1 MLINWLSSSGW
12 ISTYAESGHK
22 IYLEDGNEAWNSAA
36 GCSLYSGDGTA
47 YGYTLGPNMAA
58 ARAASGYNSS
68 VIKLVGNSWVAPGQG
83 YGQWGWV
90 HNVLTGAKGTSNG
103 LPDFVDDAPYM
114 LNYLGNF
121 DTYGS
126 NVATTGAPFLDEW
139 AEDANVD
146 SVTSPVNTTSM
157 YLNQQYAQTTFGVGT
172 VVYEVNQSTDQG
184 VAASQLQMD
193 QINASVGNALAMA
206 EHVLLMQRDSN
217 VTGPIH
223 VFTLA
228 EPYNGYNCSG
238 PGCLSGVVM
247 PLWGTNLFM
256 ATGPGQTPG
265 SANSD
270 RPLAIALEV
279 INNAIGSN
287 SNLMSLTQSGTP
299 TFNYPGGQ
307 AGNIVPNAAVPY
319 VNCFAYSNGQGS
331 WTTICFNNNLT
342 TAESVTLTGA
352 GAPAGAVSETI
363 FPQQGNVITDHNE
376 DTFLG
381 AASSAPVVAAPTAS
395 SASGATYSIPP
406 ASFIALTYTA
416 GSGGG
421 TPTTLA
427 PPTFSPGSGTYPGP
441 QTVTI
446 SYPTG
451 ATACVGI
458 NTTPSAPTA
467 GTCGAGGATYTGSIT
482 VSTSETLNAIATEAG
497 STNSAVATA
506 TYVISLPAAA
516 APAFSPP
523 GGTYTGAQTVTI
535 STATPGATI
544 YYTTNGTTP
553 TTSSSVYSGPITV
566 STSETLEAIAV
577 ATGYTQSTVAT
588 ATYTIN
594 SGGGT
599 VAFYPGTL
607 SYLSQSSPYPSLLE
621 PQGVVVTK
629 SGSDLF
635 VADEGGK
642 EVGDTDTFSGAV
654 WDYPQPSGT
663 PTKIGGS
670 TFVAPSA
677 LALDASGDLY
687 IADYE
692 LGAVYA
698 APAANR
704 SSVTQLTI
712 SGVTLYHPIAL
723 AFDPGGNLYIGDTG
737 PDGPDASATSPGFIV
752 KVPAGGGTATKLSYT
767 ISGAPVI
774 FPQALATDTAG
785 NLYIADAGNGQTN
798 FGDLVV
804 VPASTGVP
812 SYIPTGSY
820 TLNGPAGLGF
830 DPALDL
836 YVLDGNN
843 ARVLTIPVTLAA
855 TTETPSFG
863 TATLLPQTI
872 PIAIGSSMQIWPSG
886 QEITITDIGDGSSS
900 RSLRWS
906 R

>member
-1 MLINWLSSSGW
+1 
-12 ISTYAESGHK
+12 
-22 IYLEDGNEAWNSAA
+22 
-36 GCSLYSGDGTA
+36 
-47 YGYTLGPNMAA
+47 
-58 ARAASGYNSS
+58 
-68 VIKLVGNSWVAPGQG
+68 
-83 YGQWGWV
+83 
-90 HNVLTGAKGTSNG
+90 
-103 LPDFVDDAPYM
+103 
-114 LNYLGNF
+114 
-121 DTYGS
+121 
-126 NVATTGAPFLDEW
+126 
-139 AEDANVD
+139 
-146 SVTSPVNTTSM
+146 
-157 YLNQQYAQTTFGVGT
+157 
-172 VVYEVNQSTDQG
+172 
-184 VAASQLQMD
+184 
-193 QINASVGNALAMA
+193 
-206 EHVLLMQRDSN
+206 
-217 VTGPIH
+217 
-223 VFTLA
+223 
-228 EPYNGYNCSG
+228 
-238 PGCLSGVVM
+238 M

-256 ATGPGQTPG
+256 ATGPGQTAG

-319 VNCFAYSNGQGS
+319 VNCFAYSNGQGT

-381 AASSAPVVAAPTAS
+381 AASSAPVVAAPTATA
-395 SASGATYSIPP
+395 ASGATYSIPP

-467 GTCGAGGATYTGSIT
+467 GTCGAGGTTYTGPIT

-642 EVGDTDTFSGAV
+642 EVGDTDTFNGAV

-687 IADYE
+687 IADYN
-692 LGAVYA
+692 LGAVYT

-712 SGVTLYHPIAL
+712 SGVTLYHPISL

-737 PDGPDASATSPGFIV
+737 PDGSM
-752 KVPAGGGTATKLSYT
+752 
-767 ISGAPVI
+767 
-774 FPQALATDTAG
+774 
-785 NLYIADAGNGQTN
+785 
-798 FGDLVV
+798 
-804 VPASTGVP
+804 
-812 SYIPTGSY
+812 
-820 TLNGPAGLGF
+820 
-830 DPALDL
+830 
-836 YVLDGNN
+836 
-843 ARVLTIPVTLAA
+843 
-855 TTETPSFG
+855 
-863 TATLLPQTI
+863 LPQR
-872 PIAIGSSMQIWPSG
+872 AQGSS
-886 QEITITDIGDGSSS
+886 
-900 RSLRWS
+900 
-906 R
+906 

>member
-1 MLINWLSSSGW
+1 MQTSIR
-12 ISTYAESGHK
+12 
-22 IYLEDGNEAWNSAA
+22 
-36 GCSLYSGDGTA
+36 SLRRS
-47 YGYTLGPNMAA
+47 
-58 ARAASGYNSS
+58 
-68 VIKLVGNSWVAPGQG
+68 
-83 YGQWGWV
+83 
-90 HNVLTGAKGTSNG
+90 
-103 LPDFVDDAPYM
+103 
-114 LNYLGNF
+114 
-121 DTYGS
+121 
-126 NVATTGAPFLDEW
+126 
-139 AEDANVD
+139 
-146 SVTSPVNTTSM
+146 NTTSM

-467 GTCGAGGATYTGSIT
+467 GTCGAGGATYTGPIT

-635 VADEGGK
+635 VADEGGERGWRYGHLQRRSMGLPATLRYANK
-642 EVGDTDTFSGAV
+642 NWWVHLRCTQRPCTRRFRRPLYRRLRSGRRLRGSCRKPVQRHSTDHLRRN
-654 WDYPQPSGT
+654 PLPS
-663 PTKIGGS
+663 
-670 TFVAPSA
+670 
-677 LALDASGDLY
+677 
-687 IADYE
+687 
-692 LGAVYA
+692 
-698 APAANR
+698 
-704 SSVTQLTI
+704 
-712 SGVTLYHPIAL
+712 H
-723 AFDPGGNLYIGDTG
+723 
-737 PDGPDASATSPGFIV
+737 SPGV
-752 KVPAGGGTATKLSYT
+752 
-767 ISGAPVI
+767 
-774 FPQALATDTAG
+774 
-785 NLYIADAGNGQTN
+785 
-798 FGDLVV
+798 
-804 VPASTGVP
+804 
-812 SYIPTGSY
+812 
-820 TLNGPAGLGF
+820 
-830 DPALDL
+830 
-836 YVLDGNN
+836 
-843 ARVLTIPVTLAA
+843 
-855 TTETPSFG
+855 
-863 TATLLPQTI
+863 
-872 PIAIGSSMQIWPSG
+872 
-886 QEITITDIGDGSSS
+886 
-900 RSLRWS
+900 
-906 R
+906 

>member
-1 MLINWLSSSGW
+1 
-12 ISTYAESGHK
+12 
-22 IYLEDGNEAWNSAA
+22 
-36 GCSLYSGDGTA
+36 
-47 YGYTLGPNMAA
+47 MAA

-68 VIKLVGNSWVAPGQG
+68 VIKLVGNSWVAPNQG
-83 YGQWGWV
+83 YGQYGWI
-90 HNVLTGAKGTSNG
+90 HNALTVAKGTSNG
-103 LPDFVDDAPYM
+103 LPDFVDVAPYM

-126 NVATTGAPFLDEW
+126 SVATTGAPFLDEW
-139 AEDANVD
+139 AEDANLD
-146 SVTSPVNTTSM
+146 SVTSPVANSTSM

-206 EHVLLMQRDSN
+206 EHVLLMQRDSK

-228 EPYNGYNCSG
+228 EPFNGYSCSG
-238 PGCLSGVVM
+238 PGCVSGVVM
-247 PLWGTNLFM
+247 PLWGTNLLM
-256 ATGPGQTPG
+256 STGPGQTSL
-265 SANSD
+265 SANTD
-270 RPLAIALEV
+270 RPLAIALAV

-287 SNLMSLTQSGTP
+287 SNLMSVTQSGTP

-307 AGNIVPNAAVPY
+307 AGSIQPNAAVPY

-342 TAESVTLTGA
+342 TAESVNLTGP
-352 GAPAGAVSETI
+352 GAPTGPVSETI
-363 FPQQGNVITDHNE
+363 FPEQGNVITDHNE

-381 AASSAPVVAAPTAS
+381 AGSSAPVVAAPTAS
-395 SASGATYSIPP
+395 SASGASYSIPP

-416 GSGGG
+416 GG
-421 TPTTLA
+421 TSTTLA
-427 PPTFSPGSGTYPGP
+427 PPTFSPGSGTYSGT

-446 SYPTG
+446 SFPPGSTG
-451 ATACVGI
+451 CVGI
-458 NTTPSAPTA
+458 NTTPLAPTA
-467 GTCGAGGATYTGSIT
+467 GTCGAGGTTYTGPIT
-482 VSTSETLNAIATEAG
+482 VSSSETVNAIATQAG
-497 STNSAVATA
+497 SSNSAVATA
-506 TYVISLPAAA
+506 AYVINLPAAA
-516 APAFSPP
+516 APAFSPAS
-523 GGTYTGAQTVTI
+523 GTYTGAQTVTI

-544 YYTTNGTTP
+544 YYTTDGTTP

-566 STSETLEAIAV
+566 SSSETLEAIA
-577 ATGYTQSTVAT
+577 AETGYTQSAVAT
-588 ATYTIN
+588 GKYTIN
-594 SGGGT
+594 SGGAT

-621 PQGVVVTK
+621 PQAVVVTG

-635 VADEGGK
+635 IADEGGK
-642 EVGDTDTFSGAV
+642 EVGNTYTFNGAV

-687 IADYE
+687 IADYN
-692 LGAVYA
+692 LGAVYT

-704 SSVTQLTI
+704 SSVTKLTI
-712 SGVTLYHPIAL
+712 SGGVTLYHPIAL
-723 AFDPGGNLYIGDTG
+723 AFDPSGNLYIGDTG
-737 PDGPDASATSPGFIV
+737 PDGSSATATNPGFIV
-752 KVPAGGGTATKLSYT
+752 KVPVGGGTATKLSYT

-774 FPQALATDTAG
+774 FPQALTTDTAG
-785 NLYIADAGNGQTN
+785 NLYIADAGDGQTS

-804 VPASTGVP
+804 VPANTGVP

-820 TLNGPAGLGF
+820 TLSGPAGLGF
-830 DPALDL
+830 DPALNL
-836 YVLDGNN
+836 YVLDGYN

-863 TATLLPQTI
+863 TAALLPQTI
-872 PIAIGSSMQIWPSG
+872 PIATGSSMLIWPSG
-886 QEITITDIGDGSSS
+886 QEITITDIGYAQVR